1 MKRIFYTLSL
11 IAFTIGTNAQSFID
25 DFNYGLSAGNLTTLS
40 PSWIAHSGVASNQVA
55 YQATGLN
62 VVGYTSSVNAGGA
75 ITFSH
80 TASISKEDINKAI
93 SPAATSGNLYASF
106 VLRVT
111 ASGGTTGDY
120 CIHFID
126 SSGATTGGNF
136 RARLFTKD
144 GSTGTTFKLGLS
156 KGSSA
161 ANATFTT
168 ADYNLNQDYIVVI
181 KYSFIVGT
189 ANDTCYAHI
198 FSSSIPAVEPAPAIT
213 TTNTTDLALSDLSK
227 IASIAI
233 RQGSVGS
240 GAYVMDGLRIST
252 SWTNAPLPVTWK
264 SFTATKTADASAL
277 RWSTASETNNSHFEV
292 QRSADG
298 RNFEAIGRVKG
309 TGNSSRTVNYSFT
322 DREATT
328 SRTTYY
334 RLKQVDFDGK
344 SEYSRTVSVSN
355 TATKAGIGATLPN
368 PFSSDVNITVNATVA
383 ASATVIIMDMIG
395 KTHHTSTEQLLA
407 GANTININTSDM
419 PDGIYFVRVS
429 YNGETFTQKIV
440 KK

>member
-1 MKRIFYTLSL
+1 MKRILYTLLLLSSMTAYSQNL
-11 IAFTIGTNAQSFID
+11 LNESFSYGAVNDTLCGTGGLTTNWFGHSGTGTNPVM
-25 DFNYGLSAGNLTTLS
+25 Y
-40 PSWIAHSGVASNQVA
+40 
-55 YQATGLN
+55 
-62 VVGYTSSVNAGGA
+62 SSVGLTYAGYNLGGAGGA
-75 ITFSH
+75 ITFAN
-80 TASISKEDINKAI
+80 ASGTREDINRPFTAV
-93 SPAATSGNLYASF
+93 TSGSVYCSF
-106 VLRVT
+106 LMNVT
-111 ASGGTTGDY
+111 ASGGTVGDY
-120 CIHFID
+120 MVHLND
-126 SSGATTGGNF
+126 SQGSGISTTF
-136 RARLFTKD
+136 RAKIFIKD
-144 GSTGTTFKLGLS
+144 SASGYKIALA
-156 KGSSA
+156 KGGA
-161 ANATFTT
+161 VGVATWNNNTI
-168 ADYNLNQDYIVVI
+168 YNLNQTYLVVL
-181 KYSFIVGT
+181 KYTFFSSTATDDSVYLYTFSSGVPATEPSIPTIANNDATSDLPRVRSICMRQGGTGT
-189 ANDTCYAHI
+189 ASMKVD
-198 FSSSIPAVEPAPAIT
+198 E
-213 TTNTTDLALSDLSK
+213 
-227 IASIAI
+227 I
-233 RQGSVGS
+233 RVGLTW
-240 GAYVMDGLRIST
+240 A
-252 SWTNAPLPVTWK
+252 NAPVPVKW
-264 SFTATKTADASAL
+264 SAFTATKTADASAL

-292 QRSADG
+292 QRSTDG

-344 SEYSRTVSVSN
+344 SEYSRTVSVN
-355 TATKAGIGATLPN
+355 NATTKAGIGATLPN